1 MAHQDRETFDGIPPD
16 DGVDDEHYE
25 GADEAAA
32 AEEEQLA
39 AEKARKD
46 KKFKMMLIGVAAVL
60 LSAGGVYKY
69 VLAPAKTGSP
79 TQSSFAQGQAPAASA
94 PTMQAPTMQAPGQT
108 PSPAPQDALVQVP
121 TGAPPGDQLAAP
133 QMPQQAIQSPPAEQA
148 SPTAVIVQ
156 APAANVA
163 APSDAFPAP
172 ATPARA
178 AVAGT
183 SEGFGRGIDEI
194 GKKIDDLKAMFTKFD
209 DMKIDEHFEKIEA
222 RLAALEGKRPGVA
235 SNSTEAK
242 PAASR
247 HRAAKVSAQRK
258 ARASK
263 AAKSKVSPISESDD
277 LLFSRSAEGQPSVK
291 KESDGRGYSLQA
303 VIPGRIWIK
312 GPDGNS
318 QTFERGETL
327 PDGVK
332 ILKIDP
338 DRGDVVTN
346 KGVLRFPSK

>member
-1 MAHQDRETFDGIPPD
+1 MAHQDRETFDGIPQD
-16 DGVDDEHYE
+16 DGDDGHYE

-46 KKFKMMLIGVAAVL
+46 KKFKMTVIAVAAVL
-60 LSAGGVYKY
+60 LSVGGVYKY
-69 VLAPAKTGSP
+69 VLAPAKTGAP
-79 TQSSFAQGQAPAASA
+79 TQSSFAQGQAPSTPA
-94 PTMQAPTMQAPGQT
+94 PTMQAPPIQA
-108 PSPAPQDALVQVP
+108 PSPAPQEALAQAP
-121 TGAPPGDQLAAP
+121 AGAPPMDQLAAP
-133 QMPQQAIQSPPAEQA
+133 QMPQQALQSPPMESAAPGAIQA
-148 SPTAVIVQ
+148 PNASAAAPADAFQAAQ
-156 APAANVA
+156 APAAPVRVA
-163 APSDAFPAP
+163 AAGAP
-172 ATPARA
+172 D
-178 AVAGT
+178 
-183 SEGFGRGIDEI
+183 GFGRGIDEI

-235 SNSTEAK
+235 AASSEAK
-242 PAASR
+242 PASAR
-247 HRAAKVSAQRK
+247 HRSAKASAQRK
-258 ARASK
+258 AHASK
-263 AAKSKVSPISESDD
+263 SAKAKVSPISESDD
-277 LLFSRSAEGQPSVK
+277 LLFSRSADGQSSAK

-312 GPDGNS
+312 GADGNS

-346 KGVLRFPSK
+346 KGILRFPSK

>member
-1 MAHQDRETFDGIPPD
+1 MANQDRETFNGIPQ
-16 DGVDDEHYE
+16 DDEHDEGHYD

-46 KKFKMMLIGVAAVL
+46 KSFKMKVIGVAAIL

-69 VLAPAKTGSP
+69 VLAPAKTGAP
-79 TQSSFAQGQAPAASA
+79 TQSSFAQGPAPAASA
-94 PTMQAPTMQAPGQT
+94 PTMQAPPIQA
-108 PSPAPQDALVQVP
+108 PSPAPQETLAQAPV
-121 TGAPPGDQLAAP
+121 GAPPMDQLAAP
-133 QMPQQAIQSPPAEQA
+133 QMPQQALQSPPAESG
-148 SPTAVIVQ
+148 SPTAVQ
-156 APAANVA
+156 PSAAQGA
-163 APSDAFPAP
+163 APSDAFPAAP
-172 ATPARA
+172 AMPVRA
-178 AVAGT
+178 AATG
-183 SEGFGRGIDEI
+183 SPEGFGRGIDEI

-209 DMKIDEHFEKIEA
+209 DMKIDEHFDKIEA

-235 SNSTEAK
+235 ANSAEAK
-242 PAASR
+242 PAAAR
-247 HRAAKVSAQRK
+247 HRSAKASAQRK
-258 ARASK
+258 ARVSK

-277 LLFSRSAEGQPSVK
+277 LLFSRSAEGQPSAK
-291 KESDGRGYSLQA
+291 KDSDGRGYSLQA

-346 KGVLRFPSK
+346 KGILRFPSK